1 MKKRAINLEDR
12 IILNLYRFSN
22 IFSIHVK
29 QKVIE
34 FLEKLDKYIII
45 VEDFNKSHSIAQ
57 GQAEKQVRSL

>member
-22 IFSIHVK
+22 IFLIHVK
-29 QKVIE
+29 QKVIK

-45 VEDFNKSHSIAQ
+45 VEDFNTTLSVIDKSN
-57 GQAEKQVRSL
+57 R

>member
-1 MKKRAINLEDR
+1 MTKRAVNLEDR

-29 QKVIE
+29 QKVIK

-45 VEDFNKSHSIAQ
+45 VEDFHTTLSVLDKSN
-57 GQAEKQVRSL
+57 R

>member
-22 IFSIHVK
+22 IFSIHVM

-45 VEDFNKSHSIAQ
+45 VEDFNTMLSVIDKSN
-57 GQAEKQVRSL
+57 R

>member
-29 QKVIE
+29 QKVIQ

-45 VEDFNKSHSIAQ
+45 VEDFNTTLLVIDKSN
-57 GQAEKQVRSL
+57 R

>member
-45 VEDFNKSHSIAQ
+45 VEDFNTMLSVIDKSN
-57 GQAEKQVRSL
+57 R

>member
-29 QKVIE
+29 QKVIQ

-45 VEDFNKSHSIAQ
+45 VEDFNTTLSVIDKSN
-57 GQAEKQVRSL
+57 R